1 VRVHMAEV
9 FAASLGFRISGAT
22 RACPPGASSR
32 HLQQLLC
39 VSKYSDSLGLFN
51 GQRLR
56 EDRHRQ
62 LFAAVQADFVITRG
76 TDLRNSA
83 RSRVHC
89 VTAVPN
95 HGPAEFVLAFEEHR
109 IFPEIAATRRTTLRT
124 HWGKSPYET
133 QLGP

>member
-1 VRVHMAEV
+1 MSILTTRGGRHQINTQVA
-9 FAASLGFRISGAT
+9 
-22 RACPPGASSR
+22 RACPPGAFSR

-39 VSKYSDSLGLFN
+39 VSKYSDFLGLFN
-51 GQRLR
+51 VQRLR
-56 EDRHRQ
+56 EDRHCQ

-76 TDLRNSA
+76 TYLRDSA

-109 IFPEIAATRRTTLRT
+109 IFPEIAAVV
-124 HWGKSPYET
+124 
-133 QLGP
+133 Q